1 METVHASC
9 VAVFGRGVLLLGES
23 GAGKS
28 SLALRLIDRGAML
41 VGDDRICLHE
51 DGGLFASAP
60 LPLAGLIE
68 SRGLGILRLPYR
80 RKARLAL
87 AVTLAAAERLPEPE
101 CWRWKSQT
109 LPLVRIDANA
119 ADAAQKV
126 ERALS
131 EYGLSLK
138 SAS

>member
-1 METVHASC
+1 METVHATC
-9 VAVFGRGVLLLGES
+9 VAILGRGVLLLGAS

-51 DGGLFASAP
+51 DGGLFANAP

-68 SRGLGILRLPYR
+68 LRGVGILTLPFR
-80 RKARLAL
+80 RKVRLAL
-87 AVTLAAAERLPEPE
+87 AVVLSPAERLPEPE
-101 CWRWKSQT
+101 HWHWRDQT
-109 LPLVRIDANA
+109 VPLIRIDAIA
-119 ADAAQKV
+119 PEAPQKV

-131 EYGLSLK
+131 VCRLSLN
-138 SAS
+138 SRT

>member
-1 METVHASC
+1 METLHATC
-9 VAVFGRGVLLLGES
+9 VAIFGRGVLLLGGS

-41 VGDDRICLHE
+41 VGDDRICL
-51 DGGLFASAP
+51 DMDDGLFASAP
-60 LPLAGLIE
+60 LRLAGLIE
-68 SRGLGILRLPYR
+68 SRGLGILRLPFR

-87 AVTLAAAERLPEPE
+87 AVALETAERLPETE
-101 CWRWKSQT
+101 CWRWKNQT

-131 EYGLSLK
+131 EHGLSLN
-138 SAS
+138 SVA